1 MLYLKNEFQTLTHF
15 PIYFK
20 AIVWDTD
27 TQETMT
33 EEGFVVMPEMADA
46 LVYLSNY
53 YGKDLMTLKVH
64 PLAEGP
70 ILLSDLADYRKSAE
84 I

>member
-1 MLYLKNEFQTLTHF
+1 MKNEFQTLTHF

-20 AIVWDTD
+20 AIVWDID
-27 TQETMT
+27 TQEAVT
-33 EEGFVVMPEMADA
+33 EEGFITMAELSDA

-53 YGKDLMTLKVH
+53 YGKNLMTLKVH

-70 ILLSDLADYRKSAE
+70 VLLSDLDEYREGAKM
-84 I
+84 